1 MKILI
6 TGAAGFI
13 GFHSC
18 IKFLNEGFT
27 VTGIDNLNSY
37 YDVELKKNRIKE
49 IKKGLIKK
57 KQKKKFNFIKLDLKN
72 YDKLEKI
79 FTKNKF
85 DFVLHL
91 AAQAGVRYSLINPFS
106 YLDSNIIGFF
116 NVLQL
121 SKNSKIK
128 HFTYA
133 STSSV
138 YGGNKKMPFSEK
150 DNTDI
155 PLQLYAATKKSN
167 ELIAYSYSHLFKL
180 KTTGLRFFT
189 VYGPWGRPDM
199 ALFKFV
205 KNIIKKK
212 HIDIF
217 NNGKHSRDFTYVDDI
232 VQGIYKIIV
241 SKNKNSNQKTPYQV
255 FNIGRGKSEKLMD
268 FIKEIENNLKI
279 KSKKKFLPLQKGD
292 VEKTYA
298 NTSKLFKN
306 FNYKPK
312 VPIKKGIKNFINW
325 YIKYYK
331 ITGIK

>member
-13 GFHSC
+13 GFHAC

-27 VTGIDNLNSY
+27 VIGVDNLNSY

-49 IKKGLIKK
+49 IKKNKK
-57 KQKKKFNFIKLDLKN
+57 RKFNFIKLDLKN
-72 YDKLEKI
+72 FDKLEKI
-79 FTKNKF
+79 FKKNKF

-121 SKNSKIK
+121 SKNFKIR

-205 KNIIKKK
+205 KNIIQKKP
-212 HIDIF
+212 IDIF

-232 VQGIYKIIV
+232 VQGIYRIIV
-241 SKNKNSNQKTPYQV
+241 SKNKNSKKKIPYQI

-298 NTSKLFKN
+298 DTSKLFKN

-312 VPIKKGIKNFINW
+312 ISIKIGIKNFVNW
-325 YIKYYK
+325 YTRYYK
-331 ITGIK
+331 IIGIKK

>member
-13 GFHSC
+13 GFHAC

-27 VTGIDNLNSY
+27 VIGVDNLNSY

-49 IKKGLIKK
+49 IKKNKK
-57 KQKKKFNFIKLDLKN
+57 RKFNFIKLDLKN
-72 YDKLEKI
+72 FDKLEKI
-79 FTKNKF
+79 FKKNKF

-121 SKNSKIK
+121 SKNFKIR

-205 KNIIKKK
+205 KNIIQKKP
-212 HIDIF
+212 INIF

-232 VQGIYKIIV
+232 VQGIYRIIV
-241 SKNKNSNQKTPYQV
+241 SKNKNSKKKIPYQV

-298 NTSKLFKN
+298 DTSKLFKN

-312 VPIKKGIKNFINW
+312 ISIKIGIKNFVNW
-325 YIKYYK
+325 YTRYYK
-331 ITGIK
+331 IIGIKK

>member
-13 GFHSC
+13 GFHAC

-27 VTGIDNLNSY
+27 VIGVDNLNSY

-49 IKKGLIKK
+49 IKKNKK
-57 KQKKKFNFIKLDLKN
+57 RKFNFIKLDLKN
-72 YDKLEKI
+72 FDKLEKI
-79 FTKNKF
+79 FKKNKF
-85 DFVLHL
+85 VFVLHL
-91 AAQAGVRYSLINPFS
+91 EAQAGVRYSLINPFS

-121 SKNSKIK
+121 SKNFKIR

-205 KNIIKKK
+205 KNIIQKKP
-212 HIDIF
+212 IDIF

-232 VQGIYKIIV
+232 VQGIYRIIV
-241 SKNKNSNQKTPYQV
+241 SKNKNSKKKIPYQV

-298 NTSKLFKN
+298 DTSKLFKN

-312 VPIKKGIKNFINW
+312 VSIKIGIKNFVNW
-325 YIKYYK
+325 YTRYYK
-331 ITGIK
+331 IIGIKK

>member
-13 GFHSC
+13 GFHAC

-27 VTGIDNLNSY
+27 VIGVDNLNSY

-49 IKKGLIKK
+49 IKKNKK
-57 KQKKKFNFIKLDLKN
+57 RKFNFIKLDLKN
-72 YDKLEKI
+72 FDKLEKI
-79 FTKNKF
+79 FKKNKF

-121 SKNSKIK
+121 SKNFKIR

-205 KNIIKKK
+205 KNIIQKKP
-212 HIDIF
+212 IDIF

-232 VQGIYKIIV
+232 VQGIYRIIV
-241 SKNKNSNQKTPYQV
+241 SKNKNSKKKIPYQV

-298 NTSKLFKN
+298 DTSKLFKN

-312 VPIKKGIKNFINW
+312 ISIKIGIKNFVNW
-325 YIKYYK
+325 YTRYYK
-331 ITGIK
+331 IIGIKK